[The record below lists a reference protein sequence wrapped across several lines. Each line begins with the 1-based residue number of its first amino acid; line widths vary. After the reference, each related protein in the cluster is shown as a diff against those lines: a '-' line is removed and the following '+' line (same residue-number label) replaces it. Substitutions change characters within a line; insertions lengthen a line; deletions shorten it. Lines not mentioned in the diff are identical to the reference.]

1 MKFQKNIDKD
11 ICILSVN
18 GRLTGC
24 TEAEALYE
32 EFKILREEK
41 INKVVLDLKEL
52 EWMGSMGLGAL
63 IGCLTS
69 IRNVNGDMRLA
80 NPNQKVAHLLHITR
94 LDGIFQVY
102 ATLDDAKSSFQ
113 EYI

>member
-1 MKFQKNIDKD
+1 MQLNKSMDKD
-11 ICILSVN
+11 VCTLAIN

-24 TEAEALYE
+24 EEAEALYE
-32 EFKILREEK
+32 EFKKMREEK
-41 INKVVLDLKEL
+41 ISKVVLDLQEL
-52 EWMGSMGLGAL
+52 EWLGSMGLGAL

-80 NPNQKVAHLLHITR
+80 NPNEKVAHLLHITR
-94 LDGIFQVY
+94 LDSIFKVY
-102 ATLDDAKSSFQ
+102 GNLNDAKSSFK